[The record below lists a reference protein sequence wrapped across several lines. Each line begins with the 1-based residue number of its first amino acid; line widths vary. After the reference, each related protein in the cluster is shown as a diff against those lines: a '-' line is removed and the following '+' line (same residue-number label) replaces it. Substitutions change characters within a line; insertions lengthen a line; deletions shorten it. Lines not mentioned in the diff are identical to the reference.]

1 MIKNI
6 LESSISPKRNIKHM
20 KLFWDTNV
28 MFDFLGERESFY
40 LSAAKIATLADKRE
54 VTIITSALSY
64 ATISYLLAKYE
75 GIEKIKDKLRKFKVI
90 SEICELD
97 ELIIEKSL
105 NSDFSNF
112 EDSLQYYSA
121 LRTECDIIITRNGK
135 DFKKSQMPVMTPD
148 EFLNSI
154 RK

>member
-1 MIKNI
+1 
-6 LESSISPKRNIKHM
+6 M

-28 MFDFLGERESFY
+28 MFDFLGERDPFY
-40 LSAAKIATLADKRE
+40 ISAAKIATLADKRE
-54 VTIITSALSY
+54 ITVIASALSY

-75 GIEKIKDKLRKFKVI
+75 GLEKTKDKLRKFKVI

-97 ELIIEKSL
+97 ELIIEKGL
-105 NSDFSNF
+105 NSDFSDF

-135 DFKKSQMPVMTPD
+135 DFKKSQIPVMTPD

-154 RK
+154 KK